1 MSMADVL
8 KIIEQGANIQLAF
21 TTLISIFFSIFFE
34 FFAIHIS
41 SNKNICRGTNL
52 HNGDHSVR
60 EISGSKLKL
69 WPKFTVK

>member
-1 MSMADVL
+1 MADVL

-21 TTLISIFFSIFFE
+21 TTLISFFFFSIFFE
-34 FFAIHIS
+34 FFAIHLS

-52 HNGDHSVR
+52 HNGDHSVW
-60 EISGSKLKL
+60 EISGSKPKL